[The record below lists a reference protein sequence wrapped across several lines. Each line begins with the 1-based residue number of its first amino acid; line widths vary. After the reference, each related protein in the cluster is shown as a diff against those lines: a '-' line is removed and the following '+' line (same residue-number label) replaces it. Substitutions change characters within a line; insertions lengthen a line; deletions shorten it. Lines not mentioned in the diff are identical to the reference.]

1 MSESVVERRTVPE
14 ENEQITHSADG
25 ESVGIRAAERRQE
38 RDEDLFYGQ
47 PVIVMVRWI
56 FVVSGLILAIWNA
69 ETVASLRLQLFVLF
83 LLALENFYV
92 HAQLL
97 TGKTVDNRVVY
108 ASSAAD
114 LLLISILIFFQ
125 GGYDSSLYVF
135 YFPAIAALSVA
146 FSTQLTAEYTAGV
159 LAAYIPICLLSGGDV
174 LITISRMLMIFAVA
188 FCGNRYWQIERSRR
202 RTAAIAQEKLMVEI
216 ERQSAAAI

>member
-1 MSESVVERRTVPE
+1 MSESVVEHRTGPE
-14 ENEQITHSADG
+14 ENEQPIPSVGGESAD
-25 ESVGIRAAERRQE
+25 IQTAERRQE
-38 RDEDLFYGQ
+38 RDEDLLYGQ
-47 PVIVMVRWI
+47 PVIVLVRWI
-56 FVVSGLILAIWNA
+56 FIVSGLILALWNA
-69 ETVASLRLQLFVLF
+69 ETVGSLRLQLFVLF

-97 TGKTVDNRVVY
+97 TGKPVDNRVVY

-114 LLLISILIFFQ
+114 LLFISTLIFFQ

-146 FSTQLTAEYTAGV
+146 FSTQLTAEYIAGV
-159 LAAYIPICLLSGGDV
+159 LAAYIPICLLSGGDA
-174 LITISRMLMIFAVA
+174 LITVSRILMIVAVA

-202 RTAAIAQEKLMVEI
+202 RAAVEAQEKLMAEI
-216 ERQSAAAI
+216 ERQSTVAV